1 MSTWGGTLGSGRHF
15 GSGTMLTC
23 SRDYVLRCTGS
34 ARCEKQAD
42 IKTERRKAIEAAQD
56 FCYGEEVVEAL
67 RNAETTS
74 ELTRILLNARI
85 RSCEA

>member
-15 GSGTMLTC
+15 SSGTMLTC
-23 SRDYVLRCTGS
+23 SRDYVLRCTGI
-34 ARCEKQAD
+34 ARCEKQAGV
-42 IKTERRKAIEAAQD
+42 KTERRKAIEAAQD

-85 RSCEA
+85 RSCEV

>member
-23 SRDYVLRCTGS
+23 SRD
-34 ARCEKQAD
+34 
-42 IKTERRKAIEAAQD
+42 
-56 FCYGEEVVEAL
+56 EVVEAL

-85 RSCEA
+85 RSCEV